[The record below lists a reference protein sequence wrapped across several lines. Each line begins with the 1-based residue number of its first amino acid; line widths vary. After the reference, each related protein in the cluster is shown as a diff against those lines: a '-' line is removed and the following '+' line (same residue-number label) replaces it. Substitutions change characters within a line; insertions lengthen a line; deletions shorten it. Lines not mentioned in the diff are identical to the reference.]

1 MGRIGLNS
9 GSYPLASAEETFSF
23 GKMAA
28 SLLPMGAVLAL
39 SGPLGA
45 GKTTF
50 VQGLAEGLGI
60 VEPIQSPTFVLL
72 NVYEGLAHFDL
83 YRLKTAADFTSLGF
97 DEYFES
103 GGICAIEWPDRIKT
117 ILPPHTIYI
126 DFVYEKEGRVA
137 VVKL

>member
-1 MGRIGLNS
+1 MGRIGLKS
-9 GSYPLASAEETFSF
+9 CYPLVSAEETFAF

-28 SLLPMGAVLAL
+28 DLLPKGAILAL
-39 SGPLGA
+39 SGNLGA

-60 VEPIQSPTFVLL
+60 LEPIQSPTFVLL

-83 YRLKTAADFTSLGF
+83 YRLNTVSDFTGLGF

-103 GGICAIEWPDRIKT
+103 GRICAIEWPDRIQT
-117 ILPPHTIYI
+117 ILPPSTLYI
-126 DFVYEKEGRVA
+126 NFVYEKEGRIA
-137 VVKL
+137 VVKS